1 MSNTTAIDQIKFM
14 TLESFSLQNNILDS
28 MPRDTYERL
37 HTHVERIKLTRGET
51 LYQPGDKLNFLY
63 FPLTCVLSVIHTMN
77 NGRTSELAAIG
88 NEGMLGVDL
97 FMNNDILSNHVIAR
111 HAGFCYR
118 IPVSWALQEYGRF
131 GGRRKGAMQN
141 LIQRYTRIKLKQ
153 IEQIAA
159 CNLHH
164 SLEQQLCRWLLLS
177 LDRSIENELK
187 MTHEMI
193 ANMLGVR
200 REGISDVAG
209 KLQRAGL
216 IHCNR
221 GLLTVL
227 DRSALEERAC
237 ECYQAIKA
245 ENDRLLPRFKKS
257 RTLIY
262 RIPQIQTKIGQ
273 PETV

>member
-1 MSNTTAIDQIKFM
+1 MSNANNQIKFM
-14 TLESFSLQNNILDS
+14 TLELFSLQNNILDS
-28 MPRDTYERL
+28 MPRNTYERL
-37 HTHVERIKLTRGET
+37 HSHVERVKLTKGEV
-51 LYQPGDKLNFLY
+51 LYKPGDKLNFLY

-88 NEGMLGVDL
+88 NEGMIGVDL
-97 FMNNDILSNHVIAR
+97 FMNNDTVANHVIVR
-111 HAGFCYR
+111 QTGFCYR
-118 IPVSWALQEYGRF
+118 IPGTWALGEYSRF

-141 LIQRYTRIKLKQ
+141 LIHRYTQMQLKQ
-153 IEQIAA
+153 IAQIAA

-164 SLEQQLCRWLLLS
+164 TLEQQLCRWLLLS
-177 LDRSIENELK
+177 LDRSVENELK

-221 GLLTVL
+221 GHLSVL
-227 DRSALEERAC
+227 DRPAIEERAC
-237 ECYQAIKA
+237 ECYQAIRS
-245 ENDRLLPRFKKS
+245 ENERLLPRFKKS
-257 RTLIY
+257 RALIY
-262 RIPQIQTKIGQ
+262 KITQSQTKIRQ